1 MRKCFVFLQ
10 YFLGF
15 VWYYKKRIGIG
26 SKNRRKYFSTR
37 TLFIMSYNDDK
48 LFLYGRQPS
57 CQFCLK
63 VYADY
68 IAEENLFYIGA
79 CVWKWFT
86 KPVSSEF

>member
-1 MRKCFVFLQ
+1 
-10 YFLGF
+10 
-15 VWYYKKRIGIG
+15 
-26 SKNRRKYFSTR
+26 
-37 TLFIMSYNDDK
+37 MSYNDDN
-48 LFLYGRQPS
+48 LLLYGRQPS